1 MIQTD
6 DPRWTALQTRDPAA
20 DGRFVYSV
28 DTTGVYCRPSCAAR
42 LALRRNVRFH
52 DSCAAAEQAGF
63 RPCKRCRPNEA
74 PLAERHA
81 QAVQNACRAIEAADT
96 APELETLAQAAHL
109 SRFHFLRVFR
119 KVTGLTPRQY
129 AANHRAERVRAELRT
144 GASITTAIYDA
155 GFNSGSRFYEKS
167 SEILGMT
174 ASQYKGGGKGVEIRY
189 TISQSSLGLV
199 IIAGTTRGICA
210 VRFGDSKSQLI
221 EDLRQ
226 TFPEAAV
233 AQGNEDFDQWAK
245 AVIEQ
250 IDHPAQPRNLPLDIQ
265 GTAFQQRVWQA
276 LREIPAGA
284 TQSYAQLAARIG
296 SPNAVRAV
304 GTACGANPVAVLVPC
319 HRAVRSDGSLA
330 GYRWGLDRKQQLLQ
344 KEAVPRH

>member
-1 MIQTD
+1 
-6 DPRWTALQTRDPAA
+6 
-20 DGRFVYSV
+20 
-28 DTTGVYCRPSCAAR
+28 
-42 LALRRNVRFH
+42 
-52 DSCAAAEQAGF
+52 
-63 RPCKRCRPNEA
+63 
-74 PLAERHA
+74 
-81 QAVQNACRAIEAADT
+81 
-96 APELETLAQAAHL
+96 
-109 SRFHFLRVFR
+109 
-119 KVTGLTPRQY
+119 
-129 AANHRAERVRAELRT
+129 
-144 GASITTAIYDA
+144 
-155 GFNSGSRFYEKS
+155 
-167 SEILGMT
+167 MT